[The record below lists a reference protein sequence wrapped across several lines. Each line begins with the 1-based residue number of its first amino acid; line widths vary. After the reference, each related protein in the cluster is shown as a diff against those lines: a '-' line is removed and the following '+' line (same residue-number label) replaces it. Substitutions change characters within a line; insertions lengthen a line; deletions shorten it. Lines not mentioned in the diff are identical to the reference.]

1 MTYRFRLLSDNAA
14 DRATVTST
22 STIASGLPLS
32 NLKTDIRGQVCRSL
46 AGSMNLTLEWA
57 NLEPIGLVVLPLT
70 NLQASSTIRVRA
82 FLNTADAT
90 PIADSGIVYAAP
102 GAILENWD
110 FTLPLNVNAF
120 NDNDLPIISCFF
132 SEQVACRKLVIDI
145 VDPDATFI
153 DISRLVAGPYIE
165 MQYGAS
171 YGASTSLVDLT
182 KNSRADSGDYVSD
195 WGPKAK
201 SLSFDLEWISEA
213 DRPKIRQVLF
223 KGIGKNIFVSI
234 ISDSDDPVLVRDYS
248 IYGKQA
254 QAGSMSFA
262 FFQMHTTQITIESF

>member
-14 DRATVTST
+14 DRATVSSS

-46 AGSMNLTLEWA
+46 AGSMNLTLEWP

-82 FLNTADAT
+82 FLNTADTT
-90 PIADSGIVYAAP
+90 PIADSGVVYAAP
-102 GAILENWD
+102 GAILENWA

-120 NDNDLPIISCFF
+120 NDNDLPIVSCFF

-153 DISRLVAGPYIE
+153 DVSRLVAGPYIE

-171 YGASTSLVDLT
+171 YGATTSLVDLT

-254 QAGSMSFA
+254 QVGSMTYSFYQNHA
-262 FFQMHTTQITIESF
+262 TQITIESF

>member
-14 DRATVTST
+14 DRATVSSS

-46 AGSMNLTLEWA
+46 AGSMNLTLEWP

-82 FLNTADAT
+82 FLNTADTT
-90 PIADSGIVYAAP
+90 PIADSGVVYAAP
-102 GAILENWD
+102 GAILENWA

-120 NDNDLPIISCFF
+120 NDNDLPIVSCFF

-153 DISRLVAGPYIE
+153 DVSRLVAGPYIE

-171 YGASTSLVDLT
+171 YGATTSLVDLT